1 MHTISTVVQ
10 IYTVEPSEIK
20 IKKNNLSLIYVSD
33 FLTCPTSPKPEIL
46 EDRETSTL
54 SLFFRLQF
62 SWKSG
67 TVELGGGGGTMPPT
81 PPNFVKIIRK
91 TNSIKR
97 RYQQICAN

>member
-20 IKKNNLSLIYVSD
+20 IKKNNLSLISVSD

-54 SLFFRLQF
+54 SLFSLF
-62 SWKSG
+62 SNFNFPEK
-67 TVELGGGGGTMPPT
+67 LG
-81 PPNFVKIIRK
+81 
-91 TNSIKR
+91 R
-97 RYQQICAN
+97 RN